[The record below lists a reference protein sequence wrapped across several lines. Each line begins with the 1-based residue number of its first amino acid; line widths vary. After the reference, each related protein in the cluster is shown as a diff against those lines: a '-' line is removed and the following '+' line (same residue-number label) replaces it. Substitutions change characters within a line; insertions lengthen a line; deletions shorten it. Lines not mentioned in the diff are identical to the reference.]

1 MPQTKSQ
8 KKKSTGKKPSDRE
21 QIVSAYKEHVLVEG
35 KKPNSVF
42 QFARSLDM
50 REATFYDYFGSFAA
64 LERAIWKDYLQVTLD
79 AIRAD
84 KAYDSFSSRE
94 KLLSFYYTLLEVL
107 KEDRSFVMKT
117 VEIPSKGEFTPG
129 VMKGFKEAFIDY
141 VQDII
146 NEGRETEEIKDRRY
160 LSDRYKDGLWLQTMF
175 IINFWINDDSEGFE
189 KTDAAIEK
197 AVNLSYDLMGAGP
210 LDKMF
215 DFAKF
220 LYQNR
225 M

>member
-1 MPQTKSQ
+1 MAKSNRGTKTTRA
-8 KKKSTGKKPSDRE
+8 KSDRE
-21 QIVSAYKEHVLVEG
+21 MIKDAYKEYMLLEG
-35 KKPNSVF
+35 HKPASVF
-42 QFARSLDM
+42 KFM
-50 REATFYDYFGSFAA
+50 RDLKMEEPVFYNYFGSFQA
-64 LERAIWKDYLQVTLD
+64 LERAIWKDYCQT
-79 AIRAD
+79 AINSVKSD
-84 KAYDSFSSRE
+84 KVYDTFSSRE

-107 KEDRSFVMKT
+107 KNDRSFVSLTAQMP
-117 VEIPSKGEFTPG
+117 EKGEFIPQNLR
-129 VMKGFKEAFIDY
+129 GFKEAFIEY
-141 VQDII
+141 VQEVI
-146 NEGRETEEIKDRRY
+146 NEGRESDEIKDRKY

-175 IINFWINDDSEGFE
+175 IINFWLKDDSEGFE

-225 M
+225 V